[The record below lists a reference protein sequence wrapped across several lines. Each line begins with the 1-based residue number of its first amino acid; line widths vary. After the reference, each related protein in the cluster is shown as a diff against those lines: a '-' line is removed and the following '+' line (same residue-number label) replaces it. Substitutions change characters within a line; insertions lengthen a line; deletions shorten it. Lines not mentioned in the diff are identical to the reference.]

1 MVAWAYNIF
10 VKIVIFNNQD
20 EQAIGLQFRKYLE
33 ADTLFIFPFIRPGS
47 VFHSRNVPERFDLAF
62 LAPDRTVLWK
72 GVITPTLE
80 TAPAPRGA
88 TMALEAKEG
97 WLSAYGIEVGH
108 RAAF

>member
-1 MVAWAYNIF
+1 MKVVIYNS
-10 VKIVIFNNQD
+10 QE
-20 EQAIGLQFRKYLE
+20 EQAIGLQFRKRIE
-33 ADTLFIFPFIRPGS
+33 ADTLFVFPLIRAGS
-47 VFHSRNVPERFDLAF
+47 VFHSRNVAERFDLAF

-80 TAPAPRGA
+80 TAAAPKGA

-97 WLSAYGIEVGH
+97 WLSAFGVEVGR

>member
-1 MVAWAYNIF
+1 M
-10 VKIVIFNNQD
+10 KIVIFNSQD
-20 EQAIGLQFRKYLE
+20 EQAIGLQFRRYIE
-33 ADTLFIFPFIRPGS
+33 PDTLFVFPFILPGS

-72 GVITPTLE
+72 GVVTPTRE
-80 TAPAPRGA
+80 TALVPRGA

-97 WLSAYGIEVGH
+97 WLSSYGIEVGR